1 MTMLDVLLIDIQWPE
16 EISERDAPNLAS
28 LKMIFEGDIDMETVS
43 EKIAEGMSRAIG
55 ETPTSFT
62 WFLRDVWGT

>member
-28 LKMIFEGDIDMETVS
+28 LKIILEGDIDMETVS
-43 EKIAEGMSRAIG
+43 ERISEGLSRSIG
-55 ETPTSFT
+55 ETPVSFM
-62 WFLRDVWGT
+62 WLLRDVRGT